1 MTINELIERKRE
13 LERMLGRAEEDILKA
28 PNGNLRIQRKG
39 KTNQYYQI
47 TKKGDNIGRYLKTS
61 EFETARALA
70 QKDYLEK
77 LAAAAARE
85 KKAIENFLNNFT
97 PKCPENIYESLNAYR
112 KELVNPLVVSDD
124 EYAKEWESRPYTG
137 KHFPDGYPEYY
148 SKRGER
154 VRSKTEENIANAFLE
169 LGVPYKYECPLE
181 MDAGFYVYPDF
192 TFLLKKSR
200 KVCYL
205 EHFGRMDDEEYLK
218 NDFFTKMNSYPR
230 NGLIPGVNFYMTFES
245 RSNPLNSR
253 EILRYIRAVTR
264 EE

>member
-1 MTINELIERKRE
+1 MTVNELLARKKE
-13 LERMLGRAEEDILKA
+13 LERMLKRAEEDIMKA
-28 PNGNLRIQRKG
+28 PEGNLRIQRKG
-39 KTNQYYQI
+39 KKNQYYQI
-47 TKKGDNIGRYLKTS
+47 TEKGDNIGRYLKTF

-77 LAAAAARE
+77 LMVVAERE
-85 KKAIENFLNNFT
+85 KKAIEVFLKNYA
-97 PKCPENIYESLNAYR
+97 PKCPENTFESLNEYR
-112 KELVNPLVVSDD
+112 RELVQPLAISDD
-124 EYAKEWESRPYTG
+124 EYAKAWESQPYSG

-169 LGVPYKYECPLE
+169 LGVPYKYECPLQL
-181 MDAGFYVYPDF
+181 DAGFFVYPDF

-218 NDFFTKMNSYPR
+218 NEFFTKMNSYPR

-245 RSNPLNSR
+245 KSNPLNSR
-253 EILRYIRAVTR
+253 EISRYIRAVTR